1 MCRITVISASAFSY
15 IMPDIFAAGSSLNQ
29 EACLSYDGRTLAI
42 RCVAKDIETCA
53 KASKRFCWWNGKKRK
68 SFPRD
73 L

>member
-1 MCRITVISASAFSY
+1 MCKITVISASTFSY
-15 IMPDIFAAGSSLNQ
+15 IMPDIFAVGSSLNQ

-42 RCVAKDIETCA
+42 RCVAKNIETCA
-53 KASKRFCWWNGKKRK
+53 KDQKGFVGGMEKRK